1 MKKILVIDGQGG
13 KMGREIVSRILS
25 AWPGTDL
32 TAVGTNSIATDAML
46 RGGALKAATGENAV
60 IVNAAKADIII
71 GPIGILCADALLGEI
86 TAAMAAAVGR
96 SDALKLLV
104 PVNNCSI
111 RIVSAADISFS
122 ALLDRLMTQLES
134 ELGSPRA

>member
-25 AWPGTDL
+25 AHPGTDL
-32 TAVGTNSIATDAML
+32 TAVGTNSLATDAML
-46 RGGALKAATGENAV
+46 RGGASKAATGENAV

-86 TAAMAAAVGR
+86 TASMAAAVGR
-96 SDALKLLV
+96 SEARKILV
-104 PVNNCSI
+104 PVNNCNI
-111 RIVSAADISFS
+111 RIASAADISFG
-122 ALLDRLMTQLES
+122 ALLDRVMALLEE
-134 ELGSPRA
+134 ELAQ